1 MVLQNSGRF
10 KNFKS
15 DKFSKGGDDAKNAG
29 REDTSERRLQDALFN
44 DEIDAKFG
52 FERHREGTER
62 IGWLI
67 NIHPTEILNEDKRL
81 ISAVDYYFIE
91 EDGSRFKVS
100 LPFEPYFYIATKPG
114 SEQEV
119 ISFLTRKYQGTLAR
133 VELCPKE
140 DLDLPNHLVGLK
152 RTYLKL
158 LFLSVNDLL
167 KVRKELLPAVR
178 KNQERKS
185 SSVAHVLGPQSNDS
199 SEGSATA
206 RKLVEQTENIV
217 DIREYD
223 VPYHIRV
230 SIDLKIF
237 VGLWYAVRGRGTDA
251 PEIKKREDILQV
263 PDVTVLAYDIETTK
277 LPLKFPDAAS
287 DQIMMISYMID
298 GQGYLITNR
307 EIVSADVEDF
317 EYTPRPEF
325 EGPFIIFN
333 EPNELS
339 LLQKFFDHIIE
350 LPACW
355 KPEPQSCGKGKVEV

>member
-15 DKFSKGGDDAKNAG
+15 DKFSKGSDDAKNAG
-29 REDTSERRLQDALFN
+29 REDTSERRLTDALFN

-185 SSVAHVLGPQSNDS
+185 SSVAHVLGPQSNDK
-199 SEGSATA
+199 SEGSASA
-206 RKLVEQTENIV
+206 
-217 DIREYD
+217 
-223 VPYHIRV
+223 
-230 SIDLKIF
+230 
-237 VGLWYAVRGRGTDA
+237 
-251 PEIKKREDILQV
+251 KK
-263 PDVTVLAYDIETTK
+263 TC
-277 LPLKFPDAAS
+277 
-287 DQIMMISYMID
+287 
-298 GQGYLITNR
+298 G
-307 EIVSADVEDF
+307 AD
-317 EYTPRPEF
+317 
-325 EGPFIIFN
+325 
-333 EPNELS
+333 
-339 LLQKFFDHIIE
+339 
-350 LPACW
+350 
-355 KPEPQSCGKGKVEV
+355 